1 MKKFWKILSSAVL
14 AVVLLA
20 VGYAWGSR
28 AGENSITSAL
38 PHLSLE
44 RETPKPS
51 LEATNMPI
59 TVTKKPEDKKEESA
73 ENKKTETGKASEPT
87 EPEKT
92 GRTVVKTDDSAAKDT
107 WSTLNS
113 YEGDLLNNG
122 KDAKVTLY
130 TSAETD
136 DGEVLWDD
144 GQSWVVEVSDENG
157 GHYTLLEKYIK
168 NGSVYFEVNGLD
180 NGKNAI
186 TVFIK
191 TAAGLEVK
199 QYTYSGDGFTEATL
213 YNSGH
218 QNTVYSS
225 MPDYQ

>member
-1 MKKFWKILSSAVL
+1 MKKFLKVL
-14 AVVLLA
+14 GAVVIAVALLA

-28 AGENSITSAL
+28 AGENSVTSAL

-44 RETPKPS
+44 RESPKPS
-51 LEATNMPI
+51 LDTANSQKATENPQ
-59 TVTKKPEDKKEESA
+59 DKKEEKA
-73 ENKKTETGKASEPT
+73 ENKKTQTNNADKPT

-92 GRTVVKTDDSAAKDT
+92 GRTVVKSSSSAAKENWT
-107 WSTLNS
+107 TLNS
-113 YEGDLLNNG
+113 FDGDLMNNG
-122 KDAKVTLY
+122 KHSEVKLY

-144 GQSWVVEVSDENG
+144 GQSWVVEVYDEKG
-157 GHYTLLEKYIK
+157 GYYTLLEKYIK
-168 NGSVYFEVNGLD
+168 NGSVYFEVNALD
-180 NGKNAI
+180 NGKNAV

>member
-1 MKKFWKILSSAVL
+1 MKKFLKIAG
-14 AVVLLA
+14 AVVIAVALLSI
-20 VGYAWGSR
+20 GYAWGSR
-28 AGENSITSAL
+28 AGENSVTSAL
-38 PHLSLE
+38 PHLSVE
-44 RETPKPS
+44 HENPKASPKVT
-51 LEATNMPI
+51 EAPADNNEKTQDK
-59 TVTKKPEDKKEESA
+59 TEKKA
-73 ENKKTETGKASEPT
+73 ENKKEENNSSAKVN

-107 WSTLNS
+107 WTTLNS
-113 YEGDLLNNG
+113 FEGDLLNNG
-122 KDAKVTLY
+122 KSAKVTLY

-144 GQSWVVEVSDENG
+144 GQSWVVEISDENG

-168 NGSVYFEVNGLD
+168 NGNVYFEVNALD

-186 TVFIK
+186 TVFIT
-191 TAAGLEVK
+191 TAVGLEVK
-199 QYTYSGDGFTEATL
+199 QYTYSGSGFTETAL

-218 QNTVYSS
+218 QNTIYSS